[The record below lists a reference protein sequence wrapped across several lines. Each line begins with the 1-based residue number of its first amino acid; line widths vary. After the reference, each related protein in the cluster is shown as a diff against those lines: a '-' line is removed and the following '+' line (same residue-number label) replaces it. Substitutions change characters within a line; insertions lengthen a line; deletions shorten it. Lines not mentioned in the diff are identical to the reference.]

1 MIDQQFFHK
10 IFLLQDMDAPEIQA
24 ILKIAKPRTYP
35 AGAVIIAEGEAGTTM
50 FIMQEGEV
58 DITKRLGLV
67 LDEEVPRERI
77 IIRLKADE
85 GVCFGEM
92 ALLEN
97 EPRSATVTAATDCHL
112 LEIAQEDFLG
122 LIERDRDLGCKLL
135 LRLAQ
140 LLSRHLRKTNQDMVK
155 LTTAMAIALG
165 R

>member
-1 MIDQQFFHK
+1 MVDRQFFQK
-10 IFLLQDMDAPEIQA
+10 IFLLQDMDAGELQE
-24 ILKIAKPRTYP
+24 ILKIAQPKTY
-35 AGAVIIAEGEAGTTM
+35 AVGAVIIQEGEAGNSL
-50 FIMQEGEV
+50 FIMREGEV

-77 IIRLKADE
+77 IIRLRADE

-97 EPRSATVTAATDCHL
+97 EPRSATVTAATECRL
-112 LEIAQEDFLG
+112 LEIAGEDLLG
-122 LIERDRDLGCKLL
+122 LIQQNRDLGCKFL

>member
-1 MIDQQFFHK
+1 MTDLHFFHK
-10 IFLLQDMDAPEIQA
+10 IFLLQDMDAAEVKEVLA
-24 ILKIAKPRTYP
+24 ISTARTFST
-35 AGAVIIAEGEAGTTM
+35 GAVIIQEGEAGTSM
-50 FIMQEGEV
+50 FVMEKGEV
-58 DITKRLGLV
+58 DITKRLGIV

-97 EPRSATVTAATDCHL
+97 EPRSATVTAATECQVW
-112 LEIAQEDFLG
+112 EIGREDFMR
-122 LIERDRDLGCKLL
+122 LIQQNRDLGCKIL

>member
-1 MIDQQFFHK
+1 MVDQQFFQK
-10 IFLLQDMDAPEIQA
+10 IFLFQDMDAAELRQ
-24 ILKIAKPRTYP
+24 ILKIAQPRTYP
-35 AGAVIIAEGEAGTTM
+35 AGAVIITEGEAGTSM

-112 LEIAQEDFLG
+112 LEIAREDFLT
-122 LIERDRDLGCKLL
+122 LIQQNRVLGCKLL

>member
-1 MIDQQFFHK
+1 MTDLHFFHK
-10 IFLLQDMDAPEIQA
+10 IFLLQDMDAGEVKEVLGIATPKTFPE
-24 ILKIAKPRTYP
+24 
-35 AGAVIIAEGEAGTTM
+35 GAVIIHEGEAGTSM
-50 FIMQEGEV
+50 FVMEKGEV
-58 DITKRLGLV
+58 DITKRLGVV

-97 EPRSATVTAATDCHL
+97 EPRSATVTAATECQVW
-112 LEIAQEDFLG
+112 EIGREDFMR
-122 LIERDRDLGCKLL
+122 LIEQNRDLGCKIL